1 MGRIRKLVLSG
12 AVAFYFTANP
22 GVLFAQSDDNAI
34 VIGHRHEVHSA
45 VLGEDRPILVH
56 TPVGYDQSTTG
67 YPVMYL
73 LDGRGH
79 FHHTS
84 GTMRFLAASN
94 RMPKMI
100 VVAIPNTADRTHDLT
115 PPTAS
120 DTANAFPTAGGADNF
135 LRFIREEL
143 QPWVER
149 EYRTAPYRVL
159 VGHSFGGLFAT
170 HTLFTAPES
179 FDAYLSISPSL
190 WWDNED
196 WIMQAESL
204 FEDHPDLTGSLY
216 MTMGDEGGT
225 MLAGAW
231 GLTRILETSA
241 PESFRWKWT
250 HMPAEDHGSV
260 PHRSTYDGLEWIFDG
275 WRFPNFFQV
284 VMDGGDEGLE
294 EVDEHYAELSKRFGF
309 EVRAPRGS
317 MNQVGQF
324 LLRQKRVDDAIRVL
338 ESNARRYPE
347 SPNVYASL
355 GDAYD
360 AGCRW
365 EDSRENYDRAYRMAS
380 ETSIDDADGFKE
392 KLDGIAAKIAEGGD
406 CAPGG

>member
-1 MGRIRKLVLSG
+1 MGRIRKLVLGG
-12 AVAFYFTANP
+12 ATACYFTANP
-22 GVLFAQSDDNAI
+22 GLLLAQTDDNAI

-56 TPVGYDQSTTG
+56 TPEGYDESTTG

-73 LDGRGH
+73 LDGQGH

-84 GTMRFLAASN
+84 GVVEFLTANN
-94 RMPKMI
+94 RMPAMI

-115 PPTAS
+115 PPTSS
-120 DTANAFPTAGGADNF
+120 DTANAFPTAGGADKF

-149 EYRTAPYRVL
+149 EYRTVPYRIL
-159 VGHSFGGLFAT
+159 VGHSFGGLFVT
-170 HTLFTAPES
+170 HTLLTAPET

-190 WWDNED
+190 WWDDENF
-196 WIMQAESL
+196 ITQAETL
-204 FEDHPDLTGSLY
+204 FEDYPDLKGSLY
-216 MTMGDEGGT
+216 MTMGSEGGA

-260 PHRSTYDGLEWIFDG
+260 PHRSTYDGLEWTFDG
-275 WRFPNFFQV
+275 WRLPNFFQV

-294 EVDEHYAELSKRFGF
+294 EVDKHYAELSKRFGF

-317 MNQVGQF
+317 MNQIGQY
-324 LLRQKRVDDAIRVL
+324 LLTQERVDDAIRVL

-347 SPNVYASL
+347 SPIVYASL

-365 EDSRENYDRAYRMAS
+365 EEARENYARAHRMAS
-380 ETSIDDADGFKE
+380 ETSIDDADGYKE
-392 KLDGIAAKIAEGGD
+392 KLAEIRRKMEEEVACGQG
-406 CAPGG
+406 